1 MPKRP
6 GHYKGRHF
14 TEYVDEV
21 RSLKRAGSLEE
32 AARLLLNLVKATEA
46 ESRATGDGVA
56 PWYYEH
62 LAIVYRKL
70 KDPVNEK
77 RLLLR
82 FAEQVHAPGARP
94 EKLLKRLHAIGLT
107 EAEQSRIEARQA
119 ANMETAEEVRAKS
132 REALVDELMEDVE
145 LLRSLGAKTE
155 VVVSTKDSGTKTAA
169 ERGKDPRSPKRR
181 GIGCAVAILW
191 ALIIAALIWG

>member
-1 MPKRP
+1 MPQRP
-6 GHYKGRHF
+6 GYYKGRHF

-21 RSLKRAGSLEE
+21 RNLKRAGRLEA
-32 AARLLLNLVKATEA
+32 AARLLLNLLKATEA

-107 EAEQSRIEARQA
+107 EAEQSRIETRQA
-119 ANMETAEEVRAKS
+119 ANVETAKEVQAKS
-132 REALVDELMEDVE
+132 REALVDGLMEDVE

-155 VVVSTKDSGTKTAA
+155 VVVSTKDSETAA
-169 ERGKDPRSPKRR
+169 EREKEPRSPKRR
-181 GIGCAVAILW
+181 AIGCAVVILW
-191 ALIIAALIWG
+191 AFIIAVLIWG